1 MSQVSRAGTGQI
13 SDSRSSAIL
22 RSLAEFLIRRR
33 IMLSAILFAL
43 LVAEDVVFGSRPHD
57 LMDFRDPYSVLG
69 GLMVVLGLALRTWAA
84 GILRKDR
91 ELTTSGPYRL
101 IRNPLYVGS
110 FLMMFGFCALIGD
123 ADNFWLILGP
133 VLILYTI
140 KVRQEERSLGEM
152 FPAAWADYVR
162 TTPRFFPRFACV
174 NLSADWNV
182 AQWIRSREYQA
193 LLATVAAFVAIKV
206 WQLSGSPL

>member
-1 MSQVSRAGTGQI
+1 MAADFDLQLVLQAGQARQFAAHRDRI
-13 SDSRSSAIL
+13 
-22 RSLAEFLIRRR
+22 AEFDQHRCRQR
-33 IMLSAILFAL
+33 IPI
-43 LVAEDVVFGSRPHD
+43 GQQ
-57 LMDFRDPYSVLG
+57 
-69 GLMVVLGLALRTWAA
+69 
-84 GILRKDR
+84 
-91 ELTTSGPYRL
+91 SG
-101 IRNPLYVGS
+101 VGS
-110 FLMMFGFCALIGD
+110 NFVRSCALIGD
-123 ADNFWLILGP
+123 ADNFWMILGP

-162 TTPRFFPRFACV
+162 TTPRFFPRLACV